1 MIPNHAKP
9 AYPQGRMYR
18 RFLSTYR
25 HNAIRGEAWIRA
37 SRSHKH
43 TDMREFT
50 RFDRLAK
57 ISAIDA
63 EARVVH
69 SRSSINTRGSCKVLQ
84 SQLSF
89 VPAYSCVFS
98 FPVYCTE
105 IACNTWCSC
114 ETLQNH
120 VPRESP
126 YEYYKLTTASGFKA
140 TCRNSGTMNERV
152 HRAPSL
158 RHFREASL

>member
-1 MIPNHAKP
+1 MHSRHTHKVVCTGVSCQHIGAMRY
-9 AYPQGRMYR
+9 AARRESAR
-18 RFLSTYR
+18 RFR
-25 HNAIRGEAWIRA
+25 I
-37 SRSHKH
+37 KH

-98 FPVYCTE
+98 FPVYCTLLKLLA
-105 IACNTWCSC
+105 I
-114 ETLQNH
+114 H
-120 VPRESP
+120 GVPAELYIWRSQRDYRNISKESQFSERRIESP
-126 YEYYKLTTASGFKA
+126 LDAYGY
-140 TCRNSGTMNERV
+140 RV
-152 HRAPSL
+152 LPVIY
-158 RHFREASL
+158 